1 MTVLRFVCL
10 SLAVACGNAQ
20 PPPPAAKAPV
30 GPSDLRIIDRRILP
44 LVQQPVTT
52 LARDVFP
59 QETYAVTLQ
68 PDPTGSYCR
77 VVVDLDRDRQPDE
90 IWIVDAPDR
99 ISRMISTADDGVN
112 YDVTLTL
119 RNGVWAADLPPPE

>member
-1 MTVLRFVCL
+1 MTVLRFACL

-20 PPPPAAKAPV
+20 PLPPAAKAPV
-30 GPSDLRIIDRRILP
+30 GPSDLRIMDRRILP

-59 QETYAVTLQ
+59 QETYAVTLE
-68 PDPTGSYCR
+68 PDPSGSYCR
-77 VVVDLDRDRQPDE
+77 VLIDLDRDRQRDE
-90 IWIVDAPDR
+90 VWVVDAPDQ
-99 ISRMISTADDGVN
+99 IERMISTKDNGVL
-112 YDVTLTL
+112 DVTLTL